1 MFSAMQNINIY
12 KMKGSSTESRVQE
25 AVAHFAFA
33 VLLCIKQAQR
43 CGIFVLEHPVG
54 ASSWSTQLASLLSQC
69 PGTRRVNFDFCMLG
83 MRSKDASGSAPA
95 KKRTG
100 VMTNS
105 PDLND
110 TLAKFQFDSTHRC
123 VVLAGGRPNACEEYP
138 DEFCEVVLRAVQ
150 KGLGM
155 KSTAQTLE
163 VNTLSGGRDV
173 IHELNLSMQEISCLD
188 AKNKDRE
195 VR

>member
-1 MFSAMQNINIY
+1 M
-12 KMKGSSTESRVQE
+12 
-25 AVAHFAFA
+25 
-33 VLLCIKQAQR
+33 LLCIRQAQR

-105 PDLND
+105 LELDD
-110 TLAKFQFDSTHRC
+110 SLAKFQCDSTHRH
-123 VVLAGGRPNACEEYP
+123 VVLEGGRSKGCEDYPNRNLRGHATSRP
-138 DEFCEVVLRAVQ
+138 GRTGSEVWGAVW
-150 KGLGM
+150 
-155 KSTAQTLE
+155 
-163 VNTLSGGRDV
+163 RP
-173 IHELNLSMQEISCLD
+173 H
-188 AKNKDRE
+188 
-195 VR
+195 